1 MTAQAVPAP
10 RMARTWRVI
19 REELAPSPGRLSA
32 TSRYV
37 LASAL
42 VIVGC
47 LSLEVPFLALT
58 LIAVFFALQD
68 NHVLSRK
75 ITIVGLLATTATVA
89 ASILLL
95 KYTIDHPVWRILGA
109 SIIACLSVYL
119 VRISRQL
126 APAGFLMALGVV
138 YAQSLV
144 DILSHG
150 ESLARFMLW
159 VQVAGLHTTCIVFA
173 ILFLFPSAQP
183 EYQLKIAWNQAL
195 DDVLRQ
201 LEALRRG
208 RTPQLDLGT
217 VEKGVTNRRRL
228 FGFALQG
235 RAFAREYGWHLA
247 RTTAV
252 ERLHLAAVHL
262 SSAEGDWGD
271 ALEILF
277 RTCERLKRD
286 LAEGCAFRVDEAL
299 TGSLADSRALPAAL
313 HEMTEALKDL
323 ANAETRSF
331 PPLAPPRRQLL
342 VPDAFSNPAH
352 LRFAVRTVLAAM
364 ACYIFYTAVDWPGI
378 HTAML
383 TCIIMALPPLGP
395 SSLGGVAH
403 KGLVRMLGAL
413 LGSGLALSCT
423 VFVLPHLNGITG
435 LLAMVLPVIAGA
447 AWITAGSARSNY
459 VGRQIMFTFALALL
473 GRFVLT
479 PDIPEIRDR
488 IVGILLGVGVYL
500 ALATVLWPDREEA
513 ALRRKLSGLLRS
525 LAALARLKPGDSARD
540 LRRAECW
547 ELLGQVRDLQTR
559 VALEPGVKDE
569 SGLNLEQG
577 LAAAQQTLGAIH
589 WMQVEQGQAEPGTPR
604 SETRREGFQAFA
616 ADWLEHQGEALERK
630 SMTAPPVLSWPN
642 FADEDPRVCI
652 ACGTVRDSIVQLGAS
667 LLPPPAPQPM
677 EAS

>member
-1 MTAQAVPAP
+1 MTTQAAPTP

-19 REELAPSPGRLSA
+19 REEFAPYPGRLSA

-47 LSLEVPFLALT
+47 LTLEVPFLALT

-75 ITIVGLLATTATVA
+75 ITLVGLLAATATVA

-159 VQVAGLHTTCIVFA
+159 VQVAVLHTTCIVFA
-173 ILFLFPSAQP
+173 IIFLFPSARP
-183 EYQLKIAWNQAL
+183 EHQLKSAWNQAL

-201 LEALRRG
+201 IEALQRG
-208 RTPQLDLGT
+208 RALQMDLGT
-217 VEKGVTNRRRL
+217 VERGVTNRRRL
-228 FGFALQG
+228 FGFALQDQ
-235 RAFAREYGWHLA
+235 AFAREQGWHFA

-262 SSAEGDWGD
+262 PSTEGDWGD
-271 ALEILF
+271 ALEILC
-277 RTCERLKRD
+277 RACGCLKGD
-286 LAEGCAFRVDEAL
+286 LAEGRPFRLDAAL
-299 TGSLADSRALPAAL
+299 AGALAGSGAPAPLREMADALKELAD
-313 HEMTEALKDL
+313 
-323 ANAETRSF
+323 AETRSF
-331 PPLAPPRRQLL
+331 PPLEIRRRQLL

-403 KGLVRMLGAL
+403 KGLVRVVGAL
-413 LGSGLALSCT
+413 LGSGLALFCT
-423 VFVLPHLNGITG
+423 VFILPHLDGITG

-459 VGRQIMFTFALALL
+459 VGRQIMFTFVLALL
-473 GRFVLT
+473 GRFTLT

-488 IVGILLGVGVYL
+488 IVGILLGVGAYI
-500 ALATVLWPDREEA
+500 ALATVLWPDREGA
-513 ALRRKLSGLLRS
+513 ALRRKLSELLRS
-525 LAALARLKPGDSARD
+525 LAALARLKPGDGNRD
-540 LRRAECW
+540 PRRAECW
-547 ELLGQVRDLQTR
+547 ELLGQVRDLKTR

-569 SGLNLEQG
+569 SGLDLERS
-577 LAAAQQTLGAIH
+577 LAAAQRTLGAIH
-589 WMQVEQGQAEPGTPR
+589 WMQVEQGQAEPGTPE
-604 SETRREGFQAFA
+604 SGSGREGFQTFA
-616 ADWLEHQGEALERK
+616 ADGLERLGEALERK
-630 SMTAPPVLSWPN
+630 AMEGPPIPSWATS
-642 FADEDPRVCI
+642 ADEDPRVRE
-652 ACGTVRDSIVQLGAS
+652 ACGAVRDAIVQLGAS
-667 LLPPPAPQPM
+667 LLPPTAPQPM
-677 EAS
+677 EES